1 MKLPGEKR
9 LSNLGGGQW
18 QCGRGN
24 GGDGDKKVMMVQRD
38 LMSVLMF
45 IEDST
50 LAASGQEVK
59 QRKKESDGNGNV
71 ITTLT

>member
-1 MKLPGEKR
+1 MLERKAKSRRG
-9 LSNLGGGQW
+9 

-24 GGDGDKKVMMVQRD
+24 DGHGVKEVMMVQRD